1 MADENQEVTLEN
13 TTPEQRQLTEVE
25 QRAMNEGW
33 VPQDEWSGDPE
44 QWRPAKEFLD
54 RGELFKKIEEQKRE
68 LKQVRAAME
77 EFGRH
82 HAEVKKIAYK
92 EALATLKAQKKEA
105 LEAGDADAVI
115 ELDERIAETREAQKA
130 AEATPAP
137 QVDDAPRPEFVQ
149 WQNRNGWYQSDRI
162 MKAAADE
169 AAREAV
175 ERGERDP
182 ARILAE
188 VDKAVRAAFPH
199 KFENPRR
206 NSAAAVEGTTTPK
219 ARSAKN
225 DVEASMPE
233 FDRRIMKRL
242 VEAGAITKEKYLEEY
257 KARQGG

>member
-1 MADENQEVTLEN
+1 MADENLEATPEN
-13 TTPEQRQLTEVE
+13 TTPEPRQLTEVE

-92 EALATLKAQKKEA
+92 EALATLKAQKKE
-105 LEAGDADAVI
+105 
-115 ELDERIAETREAQKA
+115 TREAQKA

-182 ARILAE
+182 VRILAE